1 MHASADPI
9 PSGPLAILQSMT
21 TAAADSPRPAGDP
34 RPSTTAVDARAEDLP
49 RPSAAEANAEHVN
62 PRGCPF
68 LVADTGGWRLD
79 MPTRDHRCA
88 AFTPPASLSP
98 EKQARLCLTPAHTGC
113 ATYLASLTAR
123 TERLGAAP
131 VRRATRWGLARTT
144 SVIEDPGGIRARVM
158 AVLLDRRRW
167 PAIPA
172 VILVTT
178 LFVLALSGF
187 RAGVPTS
194 PVATASPGVGAA
206 SSAGTPRVTPRPAG
220 TSDAAASAPATAAPE
235 TAPPP
240 TAKPTK
246 APATPKPSATF
257 RTYVVKAGDTLTA
270 IAARFGTTV
279 SAMVRLNDLPN
290 RNSLSVG
297 QVLRIP

>member
-1 MHASADPI
+1 M
-9 PSGPLAILQSMT
+9 PLAILLGMT
-21 TAAADSPRPAGDP
+21 TADADSPRPAGAQGLST
-34 RPSTTAVDARAEDLP
+34 PSVDARGEHVP
-49 RPSAAEANAEHVN
+49 RPSAEAAGRDHAN

-68 LVADTGGWRLD
+68 LVAHAGGWRLD
-79 MPTRDHRCA
+79 APSRDHRCA
-88 AFTPPASLSP
+88 AFSPAASLSP

-113 ATYLASLTAR
+113 ATYLASQTAR

-144 SVIEDPGGIRARVM
+144 SVIEDPGGVRARVVA
-158 AVLLDRRRW
+158 AVLDRRRW

-194 PVATASPGVGAA
+194 PVATASPGL
-206 SSAGTPRVTPRPAG
+206 
-220 TSDAAASAPATAAPE
+220 AAATSAPTSRATQPPAATAEPAATSAPE
-235 TAPPP
+235 TVPPP

-246 APATPKPSATF
+246 APATPKPVASF
-257 RTYVVKAGDTLTA
+257 RTYTVKSGDTLSA
-270 IAARFGTTV
+270 IASRFGTTV
-279 SAMVRLNDLPN
+279 AAIADLNDIAD
-290 RNSLSVG
+290 RNTLRIG

>member
-1 MHASADPI
+1 M
-9 PSGPLAILQSMT
+9 LARMT
-21 TAAADSPRPAGDP
+21 TADADRPRPAGNP
-34 RPSTTAVDARAEDLP
+34 GTSTTAVDARGEELP
-49 RPSAAEANAEHVN
+49 RPSAGDTAADHAN

-68 LVADTGGWRLD
+68 LVAEAGGWRLD
-79 MPTRDHRCA
+79 IPTRDHRCGA
-88 AFTPPASLSP
+88 VSPAASLSP

-144 SVIEDPGGIRARVM
+144 SVIEDPGGIRARLL
-158 AVLLDRRRW
+158 ATLLDRRRW
-167 PAIPA
+167 PAVPA

-194 PVATASPGVGAA
+194 PVATASPSTPA
-206 SSAGTPRVTPRPAG
+206 SSPVTAATIAPTPRVTSGP
-220 TSDAAASAPATAAPE
+220 SATAAPE
-235 TAPPP
+235 DTAPPP

-246 APATPKPSATF
+246 VPATQKPAATF
-257 RTYVVKAGDTLTA
+257 RTYVVKSGDSLSA
-270 IAARFGTTV
+270 IAERFGTTV
-279 SAMVRLNDLPN
+279 AAIVDLNNLSNP
-290 RNSLSVG
+290 NSLSVG

>member
-1 MHASADPI
+1 ML
-9 PSGPLAILQSMT
+9 SGMT
-21 TAAADSPRPAGDP
+21 TAAADSQRPAGGAGLSATFP
-34 RPSTTAVDARAEDLP
+34 GAGRAVVPGASVGEAESDH
-49 RPSAAEANAEHVN
+49 AN

-68 LVADTGGWRLD
+68 LVAESGGWRLAA
-79 MPTRDHRCA
+79 PSRDHRCA
-88 AFTPPASLSP
+88 AFTPPAPLSS

-123 TERLGAAP
+123 TERLGATP

-144 SVIEDPGGIRARVM
+144 SVIEDPGGVRARLL
-158 AVLLDRRRW
+158 AALLDRRRW

-194 PVATASPGVGAA
+194 PVATASPAGPAPT
-206 SSAGTPRVTPRPAG
+206 SAETT
-220 TSDAAASAPATAAPE
+220 
-235 TAPPP
+235 TAPPRPSATPAPEDTPPAETGPSP

-246 APATPKPSATF
+246 APATPKPSTSA
-257 RTYVVKAGDTLTA
+257 RTYRVKAGDTLSA
-270 IAARFGTTV
+270 IAGRFGVTV
-279 SAMVRLNDLPN
+279 SAIVNLNNLGN
-290 RNSLSVG
+290 ANSLSVG

>member
-1 MHASADPI
+1 
-9 PSGPLAILQSMT
+9 MT
-21 TAAADSPRPAGDP
+21 S
-34 RPSTTAVDARAEDLP
+34 VDARREDLP
-49 RPSAAEANAEHVN
+49 RTSAADSDADHAN

-68 LVADTGGWRLD
+68 LVASAGGWRLD
-79 MPTRDHRCA
+79 MPTREHRCS
-88 AFTPPASLSP
+88 AFSPPASLSP
-98 EKQARLCLTPAHTGC
+98 EKQARLCLTASHTGC

-123 TERLGAAP
+123 TERLGAVP

-144 SVIEDPGGIRARVM
+144 SVIEDPGGIRTRVV

-194 PVATASPGVGAA
+194 PVATASPGVAVATGAP
-206 SSAGTPRVTPRPAG
+206 TPRATPLPA
-220 TSDAAASAPATAAPE
+220 TTPDAGTAAPE
-235 TAPPP
+235 SAPPA

-246 APATPKPSATF
+246 APATPRPSASF
-257 RTYVVKAGDTLTA
+257 RTYRVKSGDTLSA
-270 IAARFGTTV
+270 IANRFDTTV
-279 SAMVRLNDLPN
+279 SAIVELNDLPN
-290 RNSLSVG
+290 RNSLSIG

>member
-1 MHASADPI
+1 
-9 PSGPLAILQSMT
+9 MT
-21 TAAADSPRPAGDP
+21 TADADRPRPAGDP
-34 RPSTTAVDARAEDLP
+34 RLSTTAVDARADVLP
-49 RPSAAEANAEHVN
+49 RPSAGDSAADHAN

-88 AFTPPASLSP
+88 AFSPPAALSP

-144 SVIEDPGGIRARVM
+144 SVIEDPGGIRTRLLAI
-158 AVLLDRRRW
+158 LLDRRRW

-194 PVATASPGVGAA
+194 PVATATPGAVVA
-206 SSAGTPRVTPRPAG
+206 SSAATPPATSRPAETPAPEPS
-220 TSDAAASAPATAAPE
+220 TSESTAPE

-240 TAKPTK
+240 TV
-246 APATPKPSATF
+246 KPSAAPAPLPSATA
-257 RTYVVKAGDTLTA
+257 RTYRVKSGDTLTA

-279 SAMVRLNDLPN
+279 AAIVELNDLPN
-290 RNSLSVG
+290 RNALSVG
-297 QVLRIP
+297 QILLIP

>member
-1 MHASADPI
+1 
-9 PSGPLAILQSMT
+9 MT
-21 TAAADSPRPAGDP
+21 NAAADRPRPAGD
-34 RPSTTAVDARAEDLP
+34 ARTDELP
-49 RPSAAEANAEHVN
+49 RPSAGESGADHAN

-68 LVADTGGWRLD
+68 LVADAGGWRLD
-79 MPTRDHRCA
+79 IPTRDHRCA
-88 AFTPPASLSP
+88 AFSPPASLSP

-123 TERLGAAP
+123 TERLGATP

-144 SVIEDPGGIRARVM
+144 SIIEDPGGIRARVM
-158 AVLLDRRRW
+158 AIVLDRRRW

-187 RAGVPTS
+187 RAGVPAS
-194 PVATASPGVGAA
+194 PVATASPGAAAATSPASAATTPGPAATTDAA
-206 SSAGTPRVTPRPAG
+206 SP
-220 TSDAAASAPATAAPE
+220 APATSAPE
-235 TAPPP
+235 TVPPP

-246 APATPKPSATF
+246 PPATSKPAATF
-257 RTYVVKAGDTLTA
+257 RTYTVQRGDTLTA
-270 IAARFGTTV
+270 IASRFGTTV
-279 SAMVRLNDLPN
+279 AAIVRLNDLPN
-290 RNSLSVG
+290 RNSLSIG